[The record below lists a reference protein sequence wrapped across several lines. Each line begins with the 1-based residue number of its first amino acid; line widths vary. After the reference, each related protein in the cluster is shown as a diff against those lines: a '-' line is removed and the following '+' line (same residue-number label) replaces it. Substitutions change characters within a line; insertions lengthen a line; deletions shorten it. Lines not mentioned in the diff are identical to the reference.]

1 MITKR
6 AISVTLNTD
15 NVTWLQARVR
25 SAKLRSVSEL
35 LDQLVD
41 RARHAG
47 EVRDVRSVAG
57 TLEIDPAD
65 PLLEKAD
72 EAIRALFD
80 VESTRGK
87 RRRA

>member
-25 SAKLRSVSEL
+25 SEKLRSVSEL

-41 RARHAG
+41 NARHAG
-47 EVRDVRSVAG
+47 KTRDVRSVAG
-57 TLEIDPAD
+57 TLEIDPSD
-65 PLLEKAD
+65 PLLDKAD
-72 EAIRALFD
+72 EAIRSLFD
-80 VESTRGK
+80 IEPTRSKK
-87 RRRA
+87 RRV